1 MLSPV
6 SRMLHPGLR
15 SRLMSADDAA
25 RLIHHGD
32 HVGMSGFTGAGYPKL
47 VPQALARHIQQQLEI
62 GLPDAGQVL
71 EIRFL
76 TERVFMV
83 GAVTELDRRARNQHG
98 IGAVRLGKQGEEL
111 LAMDGMH
118 GK

>member
-6 SRMLHPGLR
+6 SRILHPGLR

-47 VPQALARHIQQQLEI
+47 VPQALARHIQQQHDAGKAFRI
-62 GLPDAGQVL
+62 GLW
-71 EIRFL
+71 
-76 TERVFMV
+76 T
-83 GAVTELDRRARNQHG
+83 GASTCART
-98 IGAVRLGKQGEEL
+98 
-111 LAMDGMH
+111 
-118 GK
+118 